1 MVGLIESDVILGVDR
16 EVRSVNIVSLEDH
29 VENFGL
35 VHSALLHKVYDL
47 VLDHHSVVDVV
58 VQLDLD
64 LVFQLARFV
73 QQLLIFDRVREGL
86 QTKRGEVKD
95 IMNYSLNQTLG
106 RTILTS
112 ATVLFTV
119 IVLLLFGGPGL
130 RGFSVVLLIG
140 MIAGVYSTL
149 FIASPIV
156 LWWAKRSG
164 TNLRRA
170 VLDTEQSKIEGVTP
184 AQA

>member
-1 MVGLIESDVILGVDR
+1 
-16 EVRSVNIVSLEDH
+16 
-29 VENFGL
+29 
-35 VHSALLHKVYDL
+35 
-47 VLDHHSVVDVV
+47 
-58 VQLDLD
+58 
-64 LVFQLARFV
+64 
-73 QQLLIFDRVREGL
+73 
-86 QTKRGEVKD
+86 
-95 IMNYSLNQTLG
+95 
-106 RTILTS
+106 
-112 ATVLFTV
+112 
-119 IVLLLFGGPGL
+119 VLLLFGGPGL